1 MNSLFCVYTELQ
13 NLKATLDQRLQ
24 DRAMVTGR
32 YVAKPREQSTPSTSL
47 MPSRP
52 VKWAVNR

>member
-1 MNSLFCVYTELQ
+1 MYIHTELQ

-24 DRAMVTGR
+24 DQAMVTGR
-32 YVAKPREQSTPSTSL
+32 YVAKPREQSTPSTLL
-47 MPSRP
+47 MPPRP